1 VNHLSLVTHRSEAAG
16 AIVAS
21 ANQLNEPL
29 ASVRAALEPMLEGT
43 RISVRLGEPELG
55 PLLAGIAHAL
65 SELARGAR
73 PRMVVRLCA
82 LPDPWEIGLE
92 RVGRDVL
99 VSLFLGGAVPE
110 IAVHERRLRADVLAQ
125 RLLAA
130 IRAYVRRDR
139 DPSLFAAA
147 EELAAALPFDDRAA
161 PEAATVA
168 VEPTGDIPIVISAEL
183 SLRVAEPTT
192 VAAVLRADL
201 LALLLRGRVRVVIGE
216 QSRELPDVFP
226 FLLAEQLVSMTCD
239 AIQAWTRGAGLHR
252 RVSVAGSICGIRV
265 NPKGATLLTLG
276 LARSSGDDRAQ
287 TWTFPALDAAALA
300 QGVIAFGRA
309 LTRSLVRRDRSQA
322 HNLRLV
328 SFRGR
333 VRELAELL
341 RASTRNDSKVNTAP
355 ESYRAFAAA
364 ARDPRAAEPAAAP
377 SRLRYSPRWVA
388 TVPAI
393 DLRSTFLCGDV
404 LIVGGARE
412 LYCVDRL
419 SGQVAWRRPVS
430 RGVSVISPVGLAR
443 LEPDG
448 SLSLHELSTGETLW
462 TTRLAPRMGATASG
476 AVVNAPGLPR
486 LLVVSEGSRHLA
498 AVDLQSG
505 EVRWRHTARRG
516 GVFLVRRAGKLAIVA
531 NGEPALTALDVL
543 SGEVVWR
550 YCDPLRFASRV
561 AVSAD
566 ALLAVSGE
574 GSFVGR
580 GGARL
585 HELDPWSGEA
595 RWSVALPPHVVS
607 VGAPLLARDT
617 ALVVTH
623 GRRGTGL
630 LGYDR
635 KTGALRFER
644 SACQAAASCMIV
656 DDQVVYNSESGEIAA
671 LDAADGTTRWRH
683 VLPTGGDGDRPRRLE
698 PVLRSGA
705 LFVPQVEVSVVR
717 PRDGA
722 LLGRIQTDVIPDLL
736 RVDERCDVY
745 VAEESGHLAAFA
757 AGPRLSLVR

>member
-1 VNHLSLVTHRSEAAG
+1 M
-16 AIVAS
+16 IVPSAS
-21 ANQLNEPL
+21 QVNEPL
-29 ASVRAALEPMLEGT
+29 ASVRAALEPLLEGT

-65 SELARGAR
+65 SELARSAR
-73 PRMVVRLCA
+73 PRTVVRLCA
-82 LPDPWEIGLE
+82 LPDPWEIGFE
-92 RVGRDVL
+92 RAGRDVL

-110 IAVHERRLRADVLAQ
+110 IATHERRLRADVLAQ

-147 EELAAALPFDDRAA
+147 EELAAALPFDDRPA
-161 PEAATVA
+161 PEAATVL

-183 SLRVAEPTT
+183 SLRVPEPSSTS
-192 VAAVLRADL
+192 AVLRADL
-201 LALLLRGRVRVVIGE
+201 LALLVRGKLRVVIGE
-216 QSRELPDVFP
+216 QARELPDVFP
-226 FLLAEQLVSMTCD
+226 FLVAEQLVGMTCD
-239 AIQAWTRGAGLHR
+239 AIQAWTRGSALHR
-252 RVSVAGSICGIRV
+252 RVTVGGAICGIRV
-265 NPKGATLLTLG
+265 NPKGASLLTLG
-276 LARSSGDDRAQ
+276 GARAVGDRAQ

-328 SFRGR
+328 SFRAR
-333 VRELAELL
+333 VRDLAELL
-341 RASTRNDSKVNTAP
+341 RASTRNDSKVNTSP

-364 ARDPRAAEPAAAP
+364 VREPRVTEAAAP
-377 SRLRYSPRWVA
+377 SRLRYSPRWLA

-393 DLRSTFLCGDV
+393 DLRSTFLCGEV

-412 LYCVDRL
+412 LYCVDRTT
-419 SGQVAWRRPVS
+419 GQVAWRRAVQ

-448 SLSLHELSTGETLW
+448 TLSLHELATGEALW
-462 TTRLAPRMGATASG
+462 TTHLAPRVGATASG

-561 AVSAD
+561 AVGAD

-574 GSFVGR
+574 SSFVGR

-607 VGAPLLARDT
+607 VGPPLLARET

-644 SACQAAASCMIV
+644 AACQAAASCMIV

-671 LDAADGTTRWRH
+671 LDANDGTTRWRH

-722 LLGRIQTDVIPDLL
+722 LLGRIATDVIPDLL